1 MSDLYRDDPIEIK
14 QALHEKGMQTLS
26 RISVASQ
33 QSFLRESASG
43 GNKDQ
48 QNPDNVA
55 ELFDKFA
62 DFSFYSYMSDRED
75 DGNEFEEL
83 DVIKPG
89 NQSAKSSALIN
100 AGGYV
105 KTPVGGQ
112 PKTQAL
118 ISHGGDREEDEIIVK
133 MNFKICIYIY
143 RLMI

>member
-1 MSDLYRDDPIEIK
+1 
-14 QALHEKGMQTLS
+14 MQTLT

-33 QSFLRESASG
+33 QSFLRETANSKKEQSTE
-43 GNKDQ
+43 
-48 QNPDNVA
+48 NVA

-62 DFSFYSYMSDRED
+62 DFSFYSYMSDHED

-89 NQSAKSSALIN
+89 NQSAKGSMNPIN

-112 PKTQAL
+112 PRTQAL
-118 ISHGGDREEDEIIVK
+118 NSHGGDKEEDEIIV
-133 MNFKICIYIY
+133 NAF
-143 RLMI
+143 